1 MATNSKLMEIV
12 LKIYDKIEQ
21 GNDKLEARILSM
33 EEKVSEVK
41 TELQVYNQTLIKND
55 SNLQEHMMR
64 TSNLEKIIIEHEKY
78 VSGVQMVISLIGL
91 IATLIGIYSFFL
103 SS

>member
-1 MATNSKLMEIV
+1 MATNSKLMDIV

-55 SNLQEHMMR
+55 ENLQEHMKR
-64 TSNLEKIIIEHEKY
+64 TRNLENIVLDHQKY
-78 VSGVQMVISLIGL
+78 VSNVQMLISLVGL